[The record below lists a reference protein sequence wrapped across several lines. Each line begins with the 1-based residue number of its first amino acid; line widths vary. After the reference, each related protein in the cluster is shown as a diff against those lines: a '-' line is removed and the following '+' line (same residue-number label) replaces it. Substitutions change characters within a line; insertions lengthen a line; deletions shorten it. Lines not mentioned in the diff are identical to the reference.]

1 MVALPLL
8 TDLVDDMLQTEHAA
22 RRRDQV
28 RAVPSSQPLPQ
39 GHVAYAGPQHV
50 PLVLVRVQPPLPQRV
65 PRVSLPIAHKR
76 SRRALVMRRTVQL
89 HSSRPAL
96 VYLLPRFTRYPPS

>member
-28 RAVPSSQPLPQ
+28 RAVPRSQPLPQ
-39 GHVAYAGPQHV
+39 GHVAHAGPQHV

-65 PRVSLPIAHKR
+65 PRVSLPIN
-76 SRRALVMRRTVQL
+76 S
-89 HSSRPAL
+89 P
-96 VYLLPRFTRYPPS
+96 

>member
-1 MVALPLL
+1 MMVALPLL

-28 RAVPSSQPLPQ
+28 RAVPSSQPLQQ
-39 GHVAYAGPQHV
+39 GHVAHAGPQHV

-65 PRVSLPIAHKR
+65 PRVSLPIN
-76 SRRALVMRRTVQL
+76 S
-89 HSSRPAL
+89 P
-96 VYLLPRFTRYPPS
+96 